1 MTAGRVAFLI
11 VGCSKTKKQAARTAW
26 VADGLA
32 AGRGDLLRRYNGEAA
47 PTMQGLKRA
56 VVIPG

>member
-1 MTAGRVAFLI
+1 VAFLI